1 MNALLI
7 LPISFLMDIF
17 INKFKIDIFAYI
29 KILFDKIRI
38 VLSEKVYKE
47 NKILELLFGS
57 IISIL
62 IVGIIFLISFYL
74 LKLFYGIHFLFG
86 LIIELILFY
95 NILEIRKPLEFSSS
109 VYGILQYNNF
119 DKARDMLKENL
130 KIDTEDME
138 EETIIKR
145 TIEYSTITSAE
156 NSIYLMILFI
166 IGGIPICFLYKTIS
180 ALSKNEV
187 AIDENTDK
195 RLFEILTVKICFL
208 INAILS
214 LCAFLLYTIS
224 ALFLKCRFKNS
235 FAILKKDGKDG
246 KAILECAIAGSLDI
260 ELGGDYFK
268 DGELFERENVGDYM
282 EELNYKLIEKV
293 NKILLMGN
301 ISSLCVSIIIKLILM
316 LLSSIFLVGV

>member
-1 MNALLI
+1 MNVLLI

-29 KILFDKIRI
+29 KILFEKIRN

-47 NKILELLFGS
+47 NKILEFIFGS
-57 IISIL
+57 LISIL
-62 IVGIIFLISFYL
+62 IVGAVFLISFNL
-74 LKLFYGIHFLFG
+74 INLFYRIHFLFG
-86 LIIELILFY
+86 LIVELILFY
-95 NILEIRKPLEFSSS
+95 NILEIRKSLEFGSSI
-109 VYGILQYNNF
+109 YGILQYNNF
-119 DKARDMLKENL
+119 DKARKLLNENL

-156 NSIYLMILFI
+156 NSIYLLILFI

-180 ALSKNEV
+180 TLSKNET

-195 RLFEILTVKICFL
+195 KLFEIFAVKICFL
-208 INAILS
+208 INIILS
-214 LCAFLLYTIS
+214 LCAFLFYSIS

-235 FAILKKDGKDG
+235 FAILKKDGKDS

-260 ELGGDYFK
+260 ELGVDYFK
-268 DGELFERENVGDYM
+268 DGELYERTNVGDYM

-301 ISSLCVSIIIKLILM
+301 ISSLCVSILIKLILM
-316 LLSSIFLVGV
+316 LLSSILFIN

>member
-29 KILFDKIRI
+29 KILFDKIRN

-47 NKILELLFGS
+47 NKILEFIFGS

-62 IVGIIFLISFYL
+62 IVGIIFLISFNL
-74 LKLFYGIHFLFG
+74 INLFYRIHFLFG
-86 LIIELILFY
+86 LIVELILFY
-95 NILEIRKPLEFSSS
+95 NILEIRKPLEFGSSI
-109 VYGILQYNNF
+109 YGILQYNNF
-119 DKARDMLKENL
+119 DKAREILKENL
-130 KIDTEDME
+130 KIDAEDME

-145 TIEYSTITSAE
+145 TIEYATITSAE

-187 AIDENTDK
+187 AIDENTDR
-195 RLFEILTVKICFL
+195 RLFEILAVKICFL
-208 INAILS
+208 INVILS
-214 LCAFLLYTIS
+214 LFAFLLYTIS

-235 FAILKKDGKDG
+235 FAILKKDGKDS

-301 ISSLCVSIIIKLILM
+301 ILSLSVSIIIKLLLM
-316 LLSSIFLVGV
+316 LLSSIIFN

>member
-17 INKFKIDIFAYI
+17 LNKFKIDIFAYI
-29 KILFDKIRI
+29 KILFDKIRN

-47 NKILELLFGS
+47 NKILEFIFGS

-62 IVGIIFLISFYL
+62 IVGIIFLISFNL
-74 LKLFYGIHFLFG
+74 INLFYRIHFLFG
-86 LIIELILFY
+86 LIVELILFY
-95 NILEIRKPLEFSSS
+95 NILEIRKPLEFGSSI
-109 VYGILQYNNF
+109 YGILQYNNF
-119 DKARDMLKENL
+119 DKAREILKENL
-130 KIDTEDME
+130 KIDAEDME

-145 TIEYSTITSAE
+145 TIEYATITSAE

-187 AIDENTDK
+187 AIDENTDR
-195 RLFEILTVKICFL
+195 RLFEILAVKICFL
-208 INAILS
+208 INVILS
-214 LCAFLLYTIS
+214 LFAFLLYTIS

-235 FAILKKDGKDG
+235 FAILKKDGKDS

-293 NKILLMGN
+293 NKILLMAN
-301 ISSLCVSIIIKLILM
+301 ISSLSVSIIIKLLLM
-316 LLSSIFLVGV
+316 LLSSIIFN

>member
-17 INKFKIDIFAYI
+17 LNKFKIDIFAYI
-29 KILFDKIRI
+29 TILFDKIRNI
-38 VLSEKVYKE
+38 LSEKVYKE

-62 IVGIIFLISFYL
+62 IVGIIFLISFNL
-74 LKLFYGIHFLFG
+74 INLFYRIHFLFG
-86 LIIELILFY
+86 LIVELILFY
-95 NILEIRKPLEFSSS
+95 NILEIRKPLEFGSSG
-109 VYGILQYNNF
+109 YGILKYNNF
-119 DKARDMLKENL
+119 YKAREILREKL

-145 TIEYSTITSAE
+145 TIEYATITSAE

-187 AIDENTDK
+187 AIDENTDR
-195 RLFEILTVKICFL
+195 RLFEILAVKISFL
-208 INAILS
+208 INVILS
-214 LCAFLLYTIS
+214 LFAFLLYTIS

-235 FAILKKDGKDG
+235 FAILKKDGKDS

-301 ISSLCVSIIIKLILM
+301 ILSLSVSIIIKLLLM
-316 LLSSIFLVGV
+316 LLSSIIFN

>member
-17 INKFKIDIFAYI
+17 LNKFKIDIFAYI
-29 KILFDKIRI
+29 KILFDKIRN

-62 IVGIIFLISFYL
+62 IIGIN
-74 LKLFYGIHFLFG
+74 LFYRIHFLFG
-86 LIIELILFY
+86 LIVELILFY
-95 NILEIRKPLEFSSS
+95 NILEIRKPLEFGSSI
-109 VYGILQYNNF
+109 YGILQYNNF
-119 DKARDMLKENL
+119 DKAREILRENL
-130 KIDTEDME
+130 KIDAEDME

-145 TIEYSTITSAE
+145 TIEYATITSAE

-187 AIDENTDK
+187 AIDENTDR
-195 RLFEILTVKICFL
+195 RLFEILAVKICFL
-208 INAILS
+208 INVILS
-214 LCAFLLYTIS
+214 LFAFLLYTIS

-235 FAILKKDGKDG
+235 FAILKKDGKDS

-301 ISSLCVSIIIKLILM
+301 ISSLSVSIIIKLLLM
-316 LLSSIFLVGV
+316 LLSSIFFNF

>member
-17 INKFKIDIFAYI
+17 LNKFKIDIFAYI
-29 KILFDKIRI
+29 KILFDKIRN

-47 NKILELLFGS
+47 NKILEFIFGS

-62 IVGIIFLISFYL
+62 IVGIIFLISFNL
-74 LKLFYGIHFLFG
+74 INLFYRIHFLFG
-86 LIIELILFY
+86 LIVELILFY
-95 NILEIRKPLEFSSS
+95 NILEIRKPLEFGSSI
-109 VYGILQYNNF
+109 YGILQYNNF
-119 DKARDMLKENL
+119 DKAREILRENL
-130 KIDTEDME
+130 KIDAEDME

-145 TIEYSTITSAE
+145 TIEYATITSAE

-195 RLFEILTVKICFL
+195 RLFEILAVKICFL
-208 INAILS
+208 INVILS
-214 LCAFLLYTIS
+214 LFAFLLYTIS

-235 FAILKKDGKDG
+235 FAILKKDGKDS

-301 ISSLCVSIIIKLILM
+301 ILSLSVSIIIKLLLM
-316 LLSSIFLVGV
+316 LLSSIFFNF